1 MGSVHNLSWT
11 ASQSISTRWTS
22 TGRRKGARNVLSLSI
37 ALLRCCP
44 VNFSYGQQFHSH
56 MLIYVNVIYLDKF
69 EEFSRRKIMFLVFH
83 SPHHGPHLEGK

>member
-56 MLIYVNVIYLDKF
+56 MLDKF